1 MKLYQGIDI
10 VEVGKF
16 RKILLRNDN
25 FIADIFTEQEREYC
39 LSRKDPYIH
48 FAGRFA
54 VKEASMKALGIGFS
68 GPGIDYAFLE
78 IETLPNASGKP
89 VLSFSGWV
97 GKISGKQ
104 RINQLTVSISH
115 STNYAVASVILA
127 GHNDV

>member
-16 RKILLRNDN
+16 KKILLRNDN

-68 GPGIDYAFLE
+68 GPGIDHAFLE
-78 IETLPNASGKP
+78 IETLTGASGKP

-97 GKISGKQ
+97 GKISRKQ
-104 RINQLTVSISH
+104 RINQQTVSISH
-115 STNYAVASVILA
+115 SSDYAVATVILV
-127 GHNDV
+127 GTQN

>member
-16 RKILLRNDN
+16 RKILLRNIN
-25 FIADIFTEQEREYC
+25 FTTDIFTEQEREYC

-54 VKEASMKALGIGFS
+54 VKEASMKALGIGLS
-68 GPGIDYAFLE
+68 GSGIDHAFQE
-78 IETLPNASGKP
+78 IETIPGASGKP

-97 GKISGKQ
+97 GKISEKQ

-115 STNYAVASVILA
+115 SSNYAVASVILV
-127 GHNDV
+127 GTQ